1 MALPVRKQISEEDT
15 EKEREHFRRIICAF
29 RHYKDH
35 SLQRVFTEQI
45 AYQKIPDHH
54 KALIP
59 DFPKHMDEVR
69 HCIAQNYELIK
80 NIIKNTN
87 HMFENEEFPAESDI
101 LQNTQSNG
109 EETPTKRA
117 PSLPIPATFDMDKVK
132 TTLKQFVRDW
142 STDGKAERDACY
154 KPVLEEIQ
162 RRFPRNKCNPSSVYV
177 LVPGAGLGRLAHDIA
192 RLGYNCQG
200 NEWSLFMLFASH
212 FVLNRCHSIE
222 IYTIHPWVHQ
232 WCNNMSNADQLKA
245 VKFPDINPS
254 EMPSKSEFS
263 MAAGDFLEVYTEA
276 DTWDCIATVFFI
288 DTAHNVIAYLET
300 IWKILKPGGYW
311 INMGPLL
318 YHFADMPNELS
329 IELSY
334 EDVKK
339 VILQLGFLILE
350 EKTNIKSGYT
360 ENPKSMLK
368 YVYDCVYFVA
378 QKPLTGS

>member
-1 MALPVRKQISEEDT
+1 NEWTLIFKAVARAGGNVLDLWNSSQPLNENNAEARKLNSTLHQ
-15 EKEREHFRRIICAF
+15 
-29 RHYKDH
+29 HYKSS
-35 SLQRVFTEQI
+35 SLGAWETLGVTRAKVALYDTNGVEVVQLVFN
-45 AYQKIPDHH
+45 ASG
-54 KALIP
+54 
-59 DFPKHMDEVR
+59 
-69 HCIAQNYELIK
+69 
-80 NIIKNTN
+80 TN
-87 HMFENEEFPAESDI
+87 KFSWFARDRLLSSTYVDI
-101 LQNTQSNG
+101 LSADTN
-109 EETPTKRA
+109 
-117 PSLPIPATFDMDKVK
+117 
-132 TTLKQFVRDW
+132 
-142 STDGKAERDACY
+142 
-154 KPVLEEIQ
+154 
-162 RRFPRNKCNPSSVYV
+162 VYGYHFG
-177 LVPGAGLGRLAHDIA
+177 LVG
-192 RLGYNCQG
+192 
-200 NEWSLFMLFASH
+200 
-212 FVLNRCHSIE
+212 CHSIE